1 MRKRPIAW
9 AVALTLLTGV
19 VLGPAAAFAQRAGGL
34 TGGGGV
40 MVGHSTGSRPSAHR
54 HGAPSSFAPRSFFH
68 RPFGAGATIV
78 GYPLA
83 YGGLSYYGG
92 LSHHGAPAYYGAP
105 LYYNPS
111 LVYAPP
117 VTYGSPMGGTVSLAP
132 SPPMPSVVEYPTGRY
147 ELRGD
152 GVTAPYRWVWIPNPP
167 SAPPTAPPPVDAP
180 KSPAPPTSGPAR
192 PTTVYR
198 WTDAEGV
205 LHLTDR
211 RDSIPARYR

>member
-1 MRKRPIAW
+1 VRKRPIAW

-19 VLGPAAAFAQRAGGL
+19 VLGPTAAFAQRAGGRS
-34 TGGGGV
+34 GGGAV
-40 MVGHSTGSRPSAHR
+40 IVGHATGSRPSAHR
-54 HGAPSSFAPRSFFH
+54 HGAHGSFASRSFFH
-68 RPFGAGATIV
+68 RPFAPGIAIV
-78 GYPLA
+78 GYGTS
-83 YGGLSYYGG
+83 YGGLSYYG
-92 LSHHGAPAYYGAP
+92 APSYY
-105 LYYNPS
+105 YPS
-111 LVYAPP
+111 PVYAPP
-117 VTYGSPMGGTVSLAP
+117 VMYGAPLGGTVSLAP
-132 SPPMPSVVEYPTGRY
+132 SPPMPSVIEYPTGRY

-167 SAPPTAPPPVDAP
+167 SAPPTAPPPADAP
-180 KSPAPPTSGPAR
+180 RSPAPPASGPAR

>member
-1 MRKRPIAW
+1 MVRKGPIAW

-19 VLGPAAAFAQRAGGL
+19 VLGPTAAFAQRAGGRVWR
-34 TGGGGV
+34 GSGV
-40 MVGHSTGSRPSAHR
+40 MVGHPTGSRPFAHR
-54 HGAPSSFAPRSFFH
+54 HGAPGSFASRSFFH
-68 RPFGAGATIV
+68 RPFALGIAIV
-78 GYPLA
+78 GYRLS
-83 YGGLSYYGG
+83 YGGLSYYG
-92 LSHHGAPAYYGAP
+92 APSGYY
-105 LYYNPS
+105 YDPS
-111 LVYAPP
+111 LAYAPP
-117 VTYGSPMGGTVSLAP
+117 VTYGSPMGGAVSLAP
-132 SPPMPSVVEYPTGRY
+132 SPPMPSVIEYPTGRY

-167 SAPPTAPPPVDAP
+167 SAPPTAPPPADAP

>member
-1 MRKRPIAW
+1 MVRKRPIAW

-19 VLGPAAAFAQRAGGL
+19 VLGPTAAFAQRAGGRS
-34 TGGGGV
+34 GGGAV
-40 MVGHSTGSRPSAHR
+40 MVGQPTGSRPFAHR
-54 HGAPSSFAPRSFFH
+54 HGASNPFAPRSFFH
-68 RPFGAGATIV
+68 RPFAPGIAIV
-78 GYPLA
+78 GYGSS
-83 YGGLSYYGG
+83 YGGLSYYG
-92 LSHHGAPAYYGAP
+92 APSYY
-105 LYYNPS
+105 YPS
-111 LVYAPP
+111 PVYAPP
-117 VTYGSPMGGTVSLAP
+117 VMYGAPMGGTVSLAP
-132 SPPMPSVVEYPTGRY
+132 SAPMPSVIEYPTGRY

-167 SAPPTAPPPVDAP
+167 SAPPTDSPPANAPA
-180 KSPAPPTSGPAR
+180 SPAPPASGPAR